1 MSLSD
6 DLYRWRSVLEQA
18 LDAQKV
24 FAEAAKENDFPARS
38 AYPDRDYVDE
48 YLLAYD
54 RLEKLADELFERY
67 VGELRAEGRRTTETT
82 PRGPG
87 IATRK
92 GAPDGEDA

>member
-67 VGELRAEGRRTTETT
+67 VGELRAEGRRT
-82 PRGPG
+82 
-87 IATRK
+87 IWS
-92 GAPDGEDA
+92 